1 MKLVNQIDNILSST
15 FISALSLS
23 YLIDSP
29 PLVFL
34 ILNWLFVMFFIA
46 RLLVFVILLIRKY
59 KVEDLRTLDQWSL
72 LLRTV
77 ALSLMLIVVLVY
89 KV

>member
-72 LLRTV
+72 LVRTV